1 MKLHSNPHRP
11 RSILAGLLALTL
23 MFSMLPTAFAAQQNS
38 YHDPAEHWMQASGR
52 TNELDAN
59 SVITHETF
67 TCHECGKQTSFLAF
81 RVPEYTKNGQSA
93 LSRNV
98 KYSDGTMVGGN
109 GKGDTMDGVPGKNAT
124 YTGYHYT
131 KAVCETCG
139 GINTN
144 MATTDYGYLKNVYWL
159 YDCAAEFTQKLDE
172 TVTYEY
178 ADDTYHTVTTKG
190 GTYCAFCYGTNHT
203 ESSKLERH
211 SMVTE
216 VLPQPANGR
225 FAIAFILSQIFKWEF
240 VQQIENCYFM
250 LICLLVSIGFTVLGI
265 VLTLYGYIWKI
276 EYDTQEIIYRSALG
290 ITRKYRIEDITRCVG
305 KRRNQYRFYQ
315 GEKKIFQYEMDA
327 EGDVYDLLIILK
339 KRGIDEEELIPSTK
353 EHCIVEPMIIR
364 KILPII
370 GFCIYTFFT
379 IVLFLTRDGKIWMY
393 LLLGVIDLLLL
404 YYSGVY
410 WYDQLEVQDKLYKKD
425 FLKKMRT
432 VEFKEIT
439 KVEQHKSIIEKE
451 YIIIYVK
458 GEKPI
463 KIDRYNENVEV
474 LLMRLK
480 DEKISVM

>member
-1 MKLHSNPHRP
+1 
-11 RSILAGLLALTL
+11 
-23 MFSMLPTAFAAQQNS
+23 
-38 YHDPAEHWMQASGR
+38 
-52 TNELDAN
+52 
-59 SVITHETF
+59 
-67 TCHECGKQTSFLAF
+67 
-81 RVPEYTKNGQSA
+81 
-93 LSRNV
+93 
-98 KYSDGTMVGGN
+98 
-109 GKGDTMDGVPGKNAT
+109 
-124 YTGYHYT
+124 
-131 KAVCETCG
+131 
-139 GINTN
+139 
-144 MATTDYGYLKNVYWL
+144 
-159 YDCAAEFTQKLDE
+159 
-172 TVTYEY
+172 
-178 ADDTYHTVTTKG
+178 
-190 GTYCAFCYGTNHT
+190 
-203 ESSKLERH
+203 
-211 SMVTE
+211 
-216 VLPQPANGR
+216 
-225 FAIAFILSQIFKWEF
+225 
-240 VQQIENCYFM
+240 
-250 LICLLVSIGFTVLGI
+250 
-265 VLTLYGYIWKI
+265 
-276 EYDTQEIIYRSALG
+276 
-290 ITRKYRIEDITRCVG
+290 
-305 KRRNQYRFYQ
+305 
-315 GEKKIFQYEMDA
+315 MDA

-370 GFCIYTFFT
+370 GSAFILFYNCI
-379 IVLFLTRDGKIWMY
+379 ILTRDGKIWMY

>member
-1 MKLHSNPHRP
+1 
-11 RSILAGLLALTL
+11 
-23 MFSMLPTAFAAQQNS
+23 
-38 YHDPAEHWMQASGR
+38 
-52 TNELDAN
+52 
-59 SVITHETF
+59 
-67 TCHECGKQTSFLAF
+67 
-81 RVPEYTKNGQSA
+81 
-93 LSRNV
+93 
-98 KYSDGTMVGGN
+98 
-109 GKGDTMDGVPGKNAT
+109 
-124 YTGYHYT
+124 
-131 KAVCETCG
+131 
-139 GINTN
+139 
-144 MATTDYGYLKNVYWL
+144 
-159 YDCAAEFTQKLDE
+159 
-172 TVTYEY
+172 
-178 ADDTYHTVTTKG
+178 
-190 GTYCAFCYGTNHT
+190 
-203 ESSKLERH
+203 
-211 SMVTE
+211 
-216 VLPQPANGR
+216 
-225 FAIAFILSQIFKWEF
+225 
-240 VQQIENCYFM
+240 M

-458 GEKPI
+458 GEKTI

>member
-1 MKLHSNPHRP
+1 MKV
-11 RSILAGLLALTL
+11 GL
-23 MFSMLPTAFAAQQNS
+23 P
-38 YHDPAEHWMQASGR
+38 
-52 TNELDAN
+52 
-59 SVITHETF
+59 
-67 TCHECGKQTSFLAF
+67 CGIFF
-81 RVPEYTKNGQSA
+81 G
-93 LSRNV
+93 
-98 KYSDGTMVGGN
+98 
-109 GKGDTMDGVPGKNAT
+109 
-124 YTGYHYT
+124 
-131 KAVCETCG
+131 C
-139 GINTN
+139 
-144 MATTDYGYLKNVYWL
+144 TT
-159 YDCAAEFTQKLDE
+159 
-172 TVTYEY
+172 
-178 ADDTYHTVTTKG
+178 
-190 GTYCAFCYGTNHT
+190 
-203 ESSKLERH
+203 
-211 SMVTE
+211 
-216 VLPQPANGR
+216 
-225 FAIAFILSQIFKWEF
+225 IAFILSQIFKWEF

-327 EGDVYDLLIILK
+327 EGDVYDLLI
-339 KRGIDEEELIPSTK
+339 
-353 EHCIVEPMIIR
+353 
-364 KILPII
+364 
-370 GFCIYTFFT
+370 FT

>member
-1 MKLHSNPHRP
+1 MNIKELVPVI
-11 RSILAGLLALTL
+11 SILL
-23 MFSMLPTAFAAQQNS
+23 SVRI
-38 YHDPAEHWMQASGR
+38 AEYAMKKYKKQKDV
-52 TNELDAN
+52 E
-59 SVITHETF
+59 VIKKQKVR
-67 TCHECGKQTSFLAF
+67 KQTKKYMITAPSILKVGLPCGIFFLILDMIL
-81 RVPEYTKNGQSA
+81 V
-93 LSRNV
+93 LSQLFDW
-98 KYSDGTMVGGN
+98 KYF
-109 GKGDTMDGVPGKNAT
+109 KQ
-124 YTGYHYT
+124 
-131 KAVCETCG
+131 G
-139 GINTN
+139 GIFYN
-144 MATTDYGYLKNVYWL
+144 
-159 YDCAAEFTQKLDE
+159 
-172 TVTYEY
+172 
-178 ADDTYHTVTTKG
+178 
-190 GTYCAFCYGTNHT
+190 
-203 ESSKLERH
+203 
-211 SMVTE
+211 
-216 VLPQPANGR
+216 
-225 FAIAFILSQIFKWEF
+225 AIPFVGFLLIALLSGILS
-240 VQQIENCYFM
+240 
-250 LICLLVSIGFTVLGI
+250 
-265 VLTLYGYIWKI
+265 LYGYIWKI

-463 KIDRYNENVEV
+463 KIDRCNENVEV

>member
-1 MKLHSNPHRP
+1 MNIKELVLVI
-11 RSILAGLLALTL
+11 SILL
-23 MFSMLPTAFAAQQNS
+23 SIRI
-38 YHDPAEHWMQASGR
+38 AEYAMKKYKEQKDVEVTKKQKSR
-52 TNELDAN
+52 
-59 SVITHETF
+59 
-67 TCHECGKQTSFLAF
+67 KQT
-81 RVPEYTKNGQSA
+81 K
-93 LSRNV
+93 
-98 KYSDGTMVGGN
+98 KYIITAPSILKVGL
-109 GKGDTMDGVPGKNAT
+109 P
-124 YTGYHYT
+124 
-131 KAVCETCG
+131 CG
-139 GINTN
+139 IFFGC
-144 MATTDYGYLKNVYWL
+144 TT
-159 YDCAAEFTQKLDE
+159 
-172 TVTYEY
+172 
-178 ADDTYHTVTTKG
+178 
-190 GTYCAFCYGTNHT
+190 
-203 ESSKLERH
+203 
-211 SMVTE
+211 
-216 VLPQPANGR
+216 
-225 FAIAFILSQIFKWEF
+225 IAFILSQIFKWEF

-364 KILPII
+364 KIL
-370 GFCIYTFFT
+370 
-379 IVLFLTRDGKIWMY
+379 MY

>member
-1 MKLHSNPHRP
+1 MKKKSSKKYLITAP
-11 RSILAGLLALTL
+11 SILRLC
-23 MFSMLPTAFAAQQNS
+23 LPCTVF
-38 YHDPAEHWMQASGR
+38 W
-52 TNELDAN
+52 
-59 SVITHETF
+59 
-67 TCHECGKQTSFLAF
+67 
-81 RVPEYTKNGQSA
+81 
-93 LSRNV
+93 
-98 KYSDGTMVGGN
+98 
-109 GKGDTMDGVPGKNAT
+109 
-124 YTGYHYT
+124 
-131 KAVCETCG
+131 
-139 GINTN
+139 GIV
-144 MATTDYGYLKNVYWL
+144 MIL
-159 YDCAAEFTQKLDE
+159 
-172 TVTYEY
+172 
-178 ADDTYHTVTTKG
+178 
-190 GTYCAFCYGTNHT
+190 
-203 ESSKLERH
+203 
-211 SMVTE
+211 
-216 VLPQPANGR
+216 
-225 FAIAFILSQIFKWEF
+225 FILSQIFNWRYVE
-240 VQQIENCYFM
+240 QIENPVFM
-250 LICLLVSIGFTVLGI
+250 MICLMICLGFFTLSL
-265 VLTLYGYIWKI
+265 VLTLYGYLWSIS
-276 EYDTQEIIYRSALG
+276 YDDYEVIYRSALG

-339 KRGIDEEELIPSTK
+339 KMGIDEEELIPSTK

-379 IVLFLTRDGKIWMY
+379 IVLFLTLDGKIWMY

>member
-1 MKLHSNPHRP
+1 
-11 RSILAGLLALTL
+11 
-23 MFSMLPTAFAAQQNS
+23 
-38 YHDPAEHWMQASGR
+38 
-52 TNELDAN
+52 
-59 SVITHETF
+59 
-67 TCHECGKQTSFLAF
+67 
-81 RVPEYTKNGQSA
+81 
-93 LSRNV
+93 
-98 KYSDGTMVGGN
+98 
-109 GKGDTMDGVPGKNAT
+109 
-124 YTGYHYT
+124 
-131 KAVCETCG
+131 
-139 GINTN
+139 
-144 MATTDYGYLKNVYWL
+144 
-159 YDCAAEFTQKLDE
+159 
-172 TVTYEY
+172 
-178 ADDTYHTVTTKG
+178 
-190 GTYCAFCYGTNHT
+190 
-203 ESSKLERH
+203 
-211 SMVTE
+211 
-216 VLPQPANGR
+216 
-225 FAIAFILSQIFKWEF
+225 
-240 VQQIENCYFM
+240 M

>member
-1 MKLHSNPHRP
+1 MNIKELVLVI
-11 RSILAGLLALTL
+11 SILL
-23 MFSMLPTAFAAQQNS
+23 SIRI
-38 YHDPAEHWMQASGR
+38 AEYAMKKYKEQKDVEVTKKQKSR
-52 TNELDAN
+52 
-59 SVITHETF
+59 
-67 TCHECGKQTSFLAF
+67 KQTKKYIITAPSILKVGLPCGIFFLILDMIL
-81 RVPEYTKNGQSA
+81 V
-93 LSRNV
+93 LSQLFDW
-98 KYSDGTMVGGN
+98 KYF
-109 GKGDTMDGVPGKNAT
+109 KQ
-124 YTGYHYT
+124 
-131 KAVCETCG
+131 G
-139 GINTN
+139 GIFYN
-144 MATTDYGYLKNVYWL
+144 
-159 YDCAAEFTQKLDE
+159 
-172 TVTYEY
+172 
-178 ADDTYHTVTTKG
+178 
-190 GTYCAFCYGTNHT
+190 
-203 ESSKLERH
+203 
-211 SMVTE
+211 
-216 VLPQPANGR
+216 
-225 FAIAFILSQIFKWEF
+225 AIPFVGFLLIALLSGILS
-240 VQQIENCYFM
+240 
-250 LICLLVSIGFTVLGI
+250 
-265 VLTLYGYIWKI
+265 LYGYIWKI